1 MVNPCM
7 GGLGQSSSLVAAFDV
22 EGNTMS
28 ESRYLGTLMGSPSA
42 DEEFTPPIT
51 HDQAKAQGLKV
62 YQSRYYCRRSSKH
75 GALKVT
81 RTNQCVQCAEL
92 ERNLEK
98 DLRAKV
104 MDKLKAEAER
114 KALRQ
119 AAAILA
125 DARKQAEDILK
136 AALREAMDKAKMLE
150 KAKATRE
157 ARKAQAAASSH
168 AGALKVE
175 VVTQPEGPQ
184 TAEAGPEVAPW
195 DEPVSMAQEAPQR
208 VLEGDGLPDQGD
220 ACPADDEGSEP
231 PW

>member
-1 MVNPCM
+1 MGTSSLVNPDM
-7 GGLGQSSSLVAAFDV
+7 DGLGQSSSLVAAFDV

-28 ESRYLGTLMGSPSA
+28 ESRYLGSLMGSPSV

-92 ERNLEK
+92 ERNIEA

-125 DARKQAEDILK
+125 DAHRQAADIIK
-136 AALREAMDKAKMLE
+136 AAQKEAMDKAKMLE

-157 ARKAQAAASSH
+157 AKKAQAAVAQ
-168 AGALKVE
+168 AE

-184 TAEAGPEVAPW
+184 TAQVGPEVAPW

-208 VLEGDGLPDQGD
+208 ALEGDGLSDQGD
-220 ACPADDEGSEP
+220 RCPADDEGSEP

>member
-1 MVNPCM
+1 M
-7 GGLGQSSSLVAAFDV
+7 GGLGQSPSLVAAFDM
-22 EGNTMS
+22 ERDTMS
-28 ESRYLGTLMGSPSA
+28 ESSYLGSLMGSLS
-42 DEEFTPPIT
+42 DTEEFTPPIT
-51 HDQAKAQGLKV
+51 RDQAKAQGLKV
-62 YQSRYYCRRSSKH
+62 YQSRSYCRKSSKH

-157 ARKAQAAASSH
+157 AKKAQAAVAQ
-168 AGALKVE
+168 AE
-175 VVTQPEGPQ
+175 MVTQPEGPQ
-184 TAEAGPEVAPW
+184 TAQVGPEVAPW

-208 VLEGDGLPDQGD
+208 TLEGDGLSDQGNR
-220 ACPADDEGSEP
+220 CPADDEGSEL